1 MRACFSVGHP
11 VTELVRRAIRALLEQ
26 VRHPALEQGGSLRH
40 GAQVAELTGMVGL
53 DGYPDGTRTT
63 VRHER
68 PHPGAQLSLLDLD
81 EGMCHEVFL
90 TDTLLSRR
98 RCPRERLAEALNGT
112 FKAELIEMQGPCC
125 CAGKAIFFAEC
136 HIFRDHSV

>member
-1 MRACFSVGHP
+1 M
-11 VTELVRRAIRALLEQ
+11 
-26 VRHPALEQGGSLRH
+26 RH

-63 VRHER
+63 VRHEC
-68 PHPGAQLSLLDLD
+68 PHPGAQLSLLDLN

-90 TDTLLSRR
+90 TDALLSRR
-98 RCPRERLAEALNGT
+98 RCPRERLAEALNGM

-136 HIFRDHSV
+136 HIFRALSV